1 MQEKFDEGL
10 PIATQLM
17 PKRFRAA
24 MLGLFDL
31 ARGADTIADNAKLP
45 LEVRR
50 DTLMRLRGDLAAQR
64 IEDLP
69 LFALRHAH
77 DVRAQVISGDF
88 ATALLDAFI
97 QDTFVNRYYNLPDLQ
112 SYCHLSTASLGRGFL
127 AIAHEENANLD
138 ASDALCIAL
147 QLLNHWRDIR
157 ADYNDLGRIYLP
169 QDWLREAGVAPED
182 LAVNV
187 SSYGLKT
194 VYNRLDAHISLL
206 LADARHLSP
215 SIKNRRVALHARWL
229 LACAQSWQKQLR
241 SGDPLTRK
249 ISPSKRDVV
258 FALFRALIS

>member
-1 MQEKFDEGL
+1 MQTEYDEGL
-10 PIATQLM
+10 PIATRLM

-31 ARGADTIADNAKLP
+31 ARGADTIADDAKLP
-45 LEVRR
+45 LEVRCE
-50 DTLMRLRGDLAAQR
+50 TLIRLRGDLSSHR
-64 IEDLP
+64 MEELP

-77 DVRAQVISGDF
+77 DIRAGIMPAHFS
-88 ATALLDAFI
+88 TALLDAFI

-112 SYCHLSTASLGRGFL
+112 AYCHLSTASLGRGFL
-127 AIAHEENANLD
+127 AIAQEKNANLES
-138 ASDALCIAL
+138 SDALCIAL

-169 QDWLREAGVAPED
+169 QDWLREAGIAPED
-182 LAVNV
+182 LALNV

-194 VYNRLDAHISLL
+194 VYERLDAHISLL

-215 SIKNRRVALHARWL
+215 SISNRRVAIHARWL

-241 SGDPLTRK
+241 AGDPLYRN
-249 ISPSKRDVV
+249 ISPSKRDVL
-258 FALFRALIS
+258 FAFLRALL